1 MGDHPRAV
9 VVPFPAVP
17 PRGGREHGSRLP
29 GQGVV
34 VRPWD
39 QADADAGPNEAW
51 DQLLRLVD
59 RAWAWRDPETLSQL
73 EECVVR
79 LGILVEA
86 DWS

>member
-1 MGDHPRAV
+1 
-9 VVPFPAVP
+9 
-17 PRGGREHGSRLP
+17 
-29 GQGVV
+29 V

-39 QADADAGPNEAW
+39 QADADAGPNGAW

-59 RAWAWRDPETLSQL
+59 RAWAWRDPETLNQL
-73 EECVVR
+73 EECVLR